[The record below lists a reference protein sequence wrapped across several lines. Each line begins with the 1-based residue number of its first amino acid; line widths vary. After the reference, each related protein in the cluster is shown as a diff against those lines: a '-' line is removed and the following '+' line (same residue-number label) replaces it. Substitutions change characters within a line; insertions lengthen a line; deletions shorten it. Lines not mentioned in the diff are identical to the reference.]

1 MPSAKREGQRIFG
14 SNKWVFQQDGAKPH
28 TAKTTQRWCETNLY
42 KFISTDWAPNS
53 PDLNPCDYYFWNAC
67 VTNMRQNKFAR
78 REEFIEEIKKEIE
91 RVPVEHIKNAVNC
104 ITKRVRDVEEAKG
117 AYCHK

>member
-1 MPSAKREGQRIFG
+1 MSKLVLSHICYTSVPEII
-14 SNKWVFQQDGAKPH
+14 
-28 TAKTTQRWCETNLY
+28 TNLY
-42 KFISTDWAPNS
+42 KFIRSTDWPPNS
-53 PDLNPCDYYFWNAC
+53 PDLNPCDC
-67 VTNMRQNKFAR
+67 IKFAR
-78 REEFIEEIKKEIE
+78 REEFIEEIKKRIE